1 VLLNSFYKEVVS
13 IEEIDS
19 PVHAMER
26 RRCDGDGLASAVPP
40 RGNNQLMSTVW
51 GGVDQREGRFRGTE
65 GQKRVEVEAI
75 GWRSLHLHSIN
86 SKSTFRTPP
95 SGKRMGSYFACVLG
109 VRLHCLRHGEH
120 V

>member
-1 VLLNSFYKEVVS
+1 M
-13 IEEIDS
+13 
-19 PVHAMER
+19 MEQ
-26 RRCDGDGLASAVPP
+26 RRCDGDGLASAVAPI
-40 RGNNQLMSTVW
+40 RGNNQLMPTVW

-75 GWRSLHLHSIN
+75 GWISLHLHSIN

-95 SGKRMGSYFACVLG
+95 SGKRMGSYSACVLG
-109 VRLHCLRHGEH
+109 VRMRCLRHGEH